1 MAATTETVTS
11 AGVAL
16 GPVLY
21 GAWTTDSSAGIH
33 TITLPRHI
41 SVFFAVI
48 DSGGTNPNILIKHI
62 SETDETYL
70 LDGGG
75 TQALATSPADASG
88 VTITNNATGTC
99 TVAVAIAAQVNS
111 GTNQW
116 FAIAKA

>member
-1 MAATTETVTS
+1 MATTETVTS
-11 AGVAL
+11 AGVSHAPL
-16 GPVLY
+16 MY
-21 GAWTTDSSAGIH
+21 GSWTSESTAGDH
-33 TITLPRHI
+33 TITLPRH
-41 SVFFAVI
+41 VAFFFAVI
-48 DSGGTNPNILIKHI
+48 DSSGTNPNLLIKHI

-88 VTITNNATGTC
+88 ITITNNADGTC
-99 TVAVAIAAQVNS
+99 TLVVDSVGQVNS